1 MAEIICSA
9 HFHANFSFNMS
20 SMRGYHMFLA
30 FCLILLNFGSLQ
42 CLVLR
47 QVDERHVRQL
57 HLASPAGNSLANT
70 NASNPEGNL
79 SSSMNIASTP
89 ASESLYGASAEPSGR
104 SLNRTTTVKT
114 TLPTILHVHN
124 PLEHSNIDAF
134 ASTSLEIVA
143 ESKRQISL
151 KGPDEKRDKYGTQE
165 ALIATVVT
173 IPDLLVE
180 DDTLS
185 SSAKETVDGGGGEGN
200 LDGDLFAPGTRVD
213 PSDNPQVTIPKV
225 INSFPATSSS
235 NLLKNPFLP
244 TSPPV
249 DLTKGSDGSSFPTI
263 WMGTDA
269 IPESRLLPAD
279 ASLNLEG
286 EHSENQGHFKG
297 ILSTTMMAPAG
308 LLLSDEWDDTK
319 LEPSSQ
325 AKAMHL
331 LKINQ
336 PQIVQPTGQEDDDVK
351 KDLSPRLLETT
362 AKGSKDNQNGS
373 GQIPVQ
379 VEESTNTSLNLG
391 YTIDP
396 SEKVGAQSESPVE
409 NVDPTVI
416 IRSRLFS
423 ETVTTTDATKS
434 DVFQTLRH
442 QLKGTATAFPDAAT
456 VPSPVI
462 SGGLP
467 TQKIIESQNVMEKEI
482 ELATQISTV
491 SSTSQLLRIL
501 ETVAPTVS
509 PPSTHLPA
517 KMVEVEEPVTLLEN
531 KEIISVAYIPATLAD
546 LRVPT
551 EMTVGTMETMTSLPS
566 LASSTR
572 QTTVLAA
579 HRITTASTYGLERL
593 ESEEEEEEEE
603 EDEEEEEEEEEEMD
617 EDEEENDDDR
627 EPNLI
632 DENLDDADLSSFT
645 VPGETSQE
653 PLEGLESPAGE
664 LSGIAYHVPNA
675 IEWEQQNQG
684 LVRSWMEKL
693 KDKAGYMSGMLV
705 PVGVGIAGALFILGA
720 LYSIKIMNRRRRNGF
735 KRHKRKQREFN
746 SMQDRVMLLADSSE
760 DEF

>member
-1 MAEIICSA
+1 MTEIILSA
-9 HFHANFSFNMS
+9 HFHANFSLNMS
-20 SMRGYHMFLA
+20 SVRGYHTFLA

-42 CLVLR
+42 CLVLG
-47 QVDERHVRQL
+47 QGDERHEKKL
-57 HLASPAGNSLANT
+57 HLASPAESSLADT

-79 SSSMNIASTP
+79 SSSMNIASAS
-89 ASESLYGASAEPSGR
+89 ASESLYGASVEPSRR
-104 SLNRTTTVKT
+104 SLNRATTVKT

-124 PLEHSNIDAF
+124 PSEHSDMDAF
-134 ASTSLEIVA
+134 ASTGLKIAA
-143 ESKRQISL
+143 ESERQISL
-151 KGPDEKRDKYGTQE
+151 NGPNEKPDKYGTQE

-180 DDTLS
+180 NDTL
-185 SSAKETVDGGGGEGN
+185 SSAKETVEGGGGEGK
-200 LDGDLFAPGTRVD
+200 LDGDQFTPGSLEEGAHVD

-225 INSFPATSSS
+225 IISFPATTTSS
-235 NLLKNPFLP
+235 NLFKNPFLP

-249 DLTKGSDGSSFPTI
+249 DLTKGSDGNSFPTI

-269 IPESRLLPAD
+269 ATEPRLLPAD

-286 EHSENQGHFKG
+286 EISENQGPLKG
-297 ILSTTMMAPAG
+297 ILSTTMMATAG

-325 AKAMHL
+325 AKAMHP

-336 PQIVQPTGQEDDDVK
+336 PQIAQPTGQEDDDVK
-351 KDLSPRLLETT
+351 KDPSLRLLVTT
-362 AKGSKDNQNGS
+362 AKGSKDNQNGL
-373 GQIPVQ
+373 GQIPMQ
-379 VEESTNTSLNLG
+379 VEESANTSLNLAH
-391 YTIDP
+391 TIDP
-396 SEKVGAQSESPVE
+396 SEKVGAQSESPGE

-416 IRSRLFS
+416 IRSRLFP
-423 ETVTTTDATKS
+423 ETITTTDATKS

-442 QLKGTATAFPDAAT
+442 QLRAQDGIHNATASTITLSGTATAFLGAAT
-456 VPSPVI
+456 VPS
-462 SGGLP
+462 SLGLP
-467 TQKIIESQNVMEKEI
+467 AQKMTESQNVMEKEM

-491 SSTSQLLRIL
+491 SSTAQPLRIL
-501 ETVAPTVS
+501 ETVVPTGS
-509 PPSTHLPA
+509 PPPTHLPVKMMEA
-517 KMVEVEEPVTLLEN
+517 KEPVTLLEN
-531 KEIISVAYIPATLAD
+531 KEIISVAYIPAKMAD

-551 EMTVGTMETMTSLPS
+551 EMTLPS

-603 EDEEEEEEEEEEMD
+603 EEEDEEEEEEEEDMD
-617 EDEEENDDDR
+617 EDEEDNDDDR
-627 EPNLI
+627 EPSLI

-664 LSGIAYHVPNA
+664 LSGISYHVPNA

-735 KRHKRKQREFN
+735 KRHKRKIYWT
-746 SMQDRVMLLADSSE
+746 SALWIG
-760 DEF
+760 

>member
-1 MAEIICSA
+1 MTEIICSA
-9 HFHANFSFNMS
+9 HFHANFSLNMS
-20 SMRGYHMFLA
+20 SVRGYHTFLA

-47 QVDERHVRQL
+47 QGDERHERQL
-57 HLASPAGNSLANT
+57 HLASPAGNSLADT
-70 NASNPEGNL
+70 NASNPEGNF
-79 SSSMNIASTP
+79 SSSMNIASAS
-89 ASESLYGASAEPSGR
+89 ASESLYGASVEPSKR
-104 SLNRTTTVKT
+104 SLNRATTVKT

-124 PLEHSNIDAF
+124 PSEHSDTDAF
-134 ASTSLEIVA
+134 ASTGLKIAA
-143 ESKRQISL
+143 ESERKISL
-151 KGPDEKRDKYGTQE
+151 NGPNEKPDKNGTQE

-185 SSAKETVDGGGGEGN
+185 SAKETVEGGGGEGK
-200 LDGDLFAPGTRVD
+200 LDGDQFTLGSLEESAHVD
-213 PSDNPQVTIPKV
+213 PSDNPQVVIPKV
-225 INSFPATSSS
+225 IISFPATPTSS
-235 NLLKNPFLP
+235 NLFKNPFLP

-249 DLTKGSDGSSFPTI
+249 DLTKGSDGNSFPTI

-269 IPESRLLPAD
+269 ATEPRSLPAD

-286 EHSENQGHFKG
+286 EISENQGPLKG
-297 ILSTTMMAPAG
+297 ILSPTTMATAG

-325 AKAMHL
+325 AKAMHP

-336 PQIVQPTGQEDDDVK
+336 PQIAQPTGQENDDVK
-351 KDLSPRLLETT
+351 KDPSPRLLATT

-373 GQIPVQ
+373 GQIPMQ
-379 VEESTNTSLNLG
+379 VEESANTSLNLAH
-391 YTIDP
+391 TIDP
-396 SEKVGAQSESPVE
+396 SEKVGSQSESPGE

-416 IRSRLFS
+416 IRSRLFP
-423 ETVTTTDATKS
+423 ETITTTDATKS

-442 QLKGTATAFPDAAT
+442 QLRGTATAFPGTAT
-456 VPSPVI
+456 VPSP
-462 SGGLP
+462 GLP
-467 TQKIIESQNVMEKEI
+467 TQKTTESQNVMEKEI

-491 SSTSQLLRIL
+491 SSTAQLLRIL
-501 ETVAPTVS
+501 ETVAPTGS
-509 PPSTHLPA
+509 PPSTHLPV
-517 KMVEVEEPVTLLEN
+517 KMVAVKEPVTLLEN
-531 KEIISVAYIPATLAD
+531 EEIISVTYIPATVAD
-546 LRVPT
+546 LRVPA
-551 EMTVGTMETMTSLPS
+551 EMTLPS

-603 EDEEEEEEEEEEMD
+603 EEEDEEEEEEEEDMD
-617 EDEEENDDDR
+617 EDEEENDVDR
-627 EPNLI
+627 EPSLI

-664 LSGIAYHVPNA
+664 LSGISYHVPNA

-735 KRHKRKQREFN
+735 KRHKRKIYWT
-746 SMQDRVMLLADSSE
+746 SALWIC
-760 DEF
+760 

>member
-1 MAEIICSA
+1 MTEIICSA
-9 HFHANFSFNMS
+9 HFHANFSLNMS
-20 SMRGYHMFLA
+20 SVRGYHTFLA

-47 QVDERHVRQL
+47 QGDERHERQL
-57 HLASPAGNSLANT
+57 HLASPAGNSLADT
-70 NASNPEGNL
+70 NASNPEGNF
-79 SSSMNIASTP
+79 SSSMNIASAS
-89 ASESLYGASAEPSGR
+89 ASESLYGASVEPSKR
-104 SLNRTTTVKT
+104 SLNRATTVKT

-124 PLEHSNIDAF
+124 PSEHSDTDAF
-134 ASTSLEIVA
+134 ASTGLKIAA
-143 ESKRQISL
+143 ESERKISL
-151 KGPDEKRDKYGTQE
+151 NGPNEKPDKNGTQE

-185 SSAKETVDGGGGEGN
+185 SAKETVEGGGGEGK
-200 LDGDLFAPGTRVD
+200 LDGDQFTLGSLEESAHVD
-213 PSDNPQVTIPKV
+213 PSDNPQVVIPKV
-225 INSFPATSSS
+225 IISFPATPTSS
-235 NLLKNPFLP
+235 NLFKNPFLP

-249 DLTKGSDGSSFPTI
+249 DLTKGSDGNSFPTI

-269 IPESRLLPAD
+269 ATEPRSLPAD

-286 EHSENQGHFKG
+286 EISENQGPLKG
-297 ILSTTMMAPAG
+297 ILSPTTMATAG

-325 AKAMHL
+325 AKAMHP

-336 PQIVQPTGQEDDDVK
+336 PQIAQPTGQENDDVK
-351 KDLSPRLLETT
+351 KDPSPRLLATT

-373 GQIPVQ
+373 GQIPMQ
-379 VEESTNTSLNLG
+379 VEESANTSLNLAH
-391 YTIDP
+391 TIDP
-396 SEKVGAQSESPVE
+396 SEKVGSQSESPGE

-416 IRSRLFS
+416 IRSRLFP
-423 ETVTTTDATKS
+423 ETITTTDATKS

-442 QLKGTATAFPDAAT
+442 QL
-456 VPSPVI
+456 
-462 SGGLP
+462 
-467 TQKIIESQNVMEKEI
+467 
-482 ELATQISTV
+482 
-491 SSTSQLLRIL
+491 R
-501 ETVAPTVS
+501 
-509 PPSTHLPA
+509 
-517 KMVEVEEPVTLLEN
+517 EPVTLLEN
-531 KEIISVAYIPATLAD
+531 EEIISVTYIPATVAD
-546 LRVPT
+546 LRVPA
-551 EMTVGTMETMTSLPS
+551 EMTLPS

-603 EDEEEEEEEEEEMD
+603 EEEDEEEEEEEEDMD
-617 EDEEENDDDR
+617 EDEEENDVDR
-627 EPNLI
+627 EPSLI

-664 LSGIAYHVPNA
+664 LSGISYHVPNA

>member
-1 MAEIICSA
+1 MTEIICSA
-9 HFHANFSFNMS
+9 HFHANFSLTMS
-20 SMRGYHMFLA
+20 NVRAFHMFLA

-47 QVDERHVRQL
+47 QGDERHERQL
-57 HLASPAGNSLANT
+57 HLASPAGNSLADT

-79 SSSMNIASTP
+79 SSSMNIASAS
-89 ASESLYGASAEPSGR
+89 ASESLYGASVDPSR
-104 SLNRTTTVKT
+104 KSLNRATTEKT
-114 TLPTILHVHN
+114 TLPTILHVPN
-124 PLEHSNIDAF
+124 PSESSDTNAF
-134 ASTSLEIVA
+134 ASTGLESAA
-143 ESKRQISL
+143 ESERQISL
-151 KGPDEKRDKYGTQE
+151 NGPNVKPDKYGTQE
-165 ALIATVVT
+165 ALFANVVT

-180 DDTLS
+180 DNTL
-185 SSAKETVDGGGGEGN
+185 SSAKERVEGGGGEGK
-200 LDGDLFAPGTRVD
+200 LEGDQFTLRSLEEGTHVD

-225 INSFPATSSS
+225 IISFPTITSSS
-235 NLLKNPFLP
+235 SLSKNQFLP

-249 DLTKGSDGSSFPTI
+249 DLTKGSDGNSSPTI

-269 IPESRLLPAD
+269 ATEPRLLPAG

-286 EHSENQGHFKG
+286 ELSENQGPLKG
-297 ILSTTMMAPAG
+297 ILSTTTMATAG

-325 AKAMHL
+325 AKAMHP

-336 PQIVQPTGQEDDDVK
+336 PWIAQPTGQEDDDVK
-351 KDLSPRLLETT
+351 KDLSPRLLATT

-373 GQIPVQ
+373 GQVPMQ
-379 VEESTNTSLNLG
+379 VEELANTSFNLAH
-391 YTIDP
+391 TIDP
-396 SEKVGAQSESPVE
+396 SETVGAQSENSGE

-416 IRSRLFS
+416 IRSGLLS
-423 ETVTTTDATKS
+423 ETITTTDATKS

-442 QLKGTATAFPDAAT
+442 QLRGTATAFPGTAT
-456 VPSPVI
+456 VPSPGI

-467 TQKIIESQNVMEKEI
+467 TQKITESQNVMMKEI
-482 ELATQISTV
+482 ELATQISAV
-491 SSTSQLLRIL
+491 SSTPQLLRIL
-501 ETVAPTVS
+501 ETVAPTES
-509 PPSTHLPA
+509 PPSTHLPE
-517 KMVEVEEPVTLLEN
+517 KMVEVKEPVTLLEN
-531 KEIISVAYIPATLAD
+531 KEIISVTYSPATLAD
-546 LRVPT
+546 LRVPN
-551 EMTVGTMETMTSLPS
+551 EMTLPS

-579 HRITTASTYGLERL
+579 HRMTTASTYGLESL
-593 ESEEEEEEEE
+593 ESEEVEEEEEE
-603 EDEEEEEEEEEEMD
+603 EDEEEEEEEEDME

-627 EPNLI
+627 EPSLI

-653 PLEGLESPAGE
+653 PLEGLENPAGE
-664 LSGIAYHVPNA
+664 LSGISYHVPNA

>member
-1 MAEIICSA
+1 MTEIICSA
-9 HFHANFSFNMS
+9 HFHANFSLNMS
-20 SMRGYHMFLA
+20 SVRGYHTFLA

-47 QVDERHVRQL
+47 QGDERHERQL
-57 HLASPAGNSLANT
+57 HLASPAGNSLADT
-70 NASNPEGNL
+70 NASNPEGNF
-79 SSSMNIASTP
+79 SSSMNIASAS
-89 ASESLYGASAEPSGR
+89 ASESLYGASVEPSKR
-104 SLNRTTTVKT
+104 SLNRATTVKT

-124 PLEHSNIDAF
+124 PSEHSDTDAF
-134 ASTSLEIVA
+134 ASTGLKIAA
-143 ESKRQISL
+143 ESERKISL
-151 KGPDEKRDKYGTQE
+151 NGPNEKPDKNGTQE

-185 SSAKETVDGGGGEGN
+185 SAKETVEGGGGEGK
-200 LDGDLFAPGTRVD
+200 LDGDQFTLGSLEESAHVD
-213 PSDNPQVTIPKV
+213 PSDNPQVVIPKV
-225 INSFPATSSS
+225 IISFPATPTSS
-235 NLLKNPFLP
+235 NLFKNPFLP

-249 DLTKGSDGSSFPTI
+249 DLTKGSDGNSFPTI

-269 IPESRLLPAD
+269 ATEPRSLPAD

-286 EHSENQGHFKG
+286 EISENQGPLKG
-297 ILSTTMMAPAG
+297 ILSPTTMATAG

-325 AKAMHL
+325 AKAMHP

-336 PQIVQPTGQEDDDVK
+336 PQIAQPTGQENDDVK
-351 KDLSPRLLETT
+351 KDPSPRLLATT

-373 GQIPVQ
+373 GQIPMQ
-379 VEESTNTSLNLG
+379 VEESANTSLNLAH
-391 YTIDP
+391 TIDP
-396 SEKVGAQSESPVE
+396 SEKVGSQSESPGE

-416 IRSRLFS
+416 IRSRLFP
-423 ETVTTTDATKS
+423 ETITTTDATKS

-442 QLKGTATAFPDAAT
+442 QLRGTATAFPGTAT
-456 VPSPVI
+456 VPSP
-462 SGGLP
+462 GLP
-467 TQKIIESQNVMEKEI
+467 TQKTTESQNVMEKEI

-491 SSTSQLLRIL
+491 SSTAQLLRIL
-501 ETVAPTVS
+501 ETVAPTGS
-509 PPSTHLPA
+509 PPSTHLPV
-517 KMVEVEEPVTLLEN
+517 KMVAVKEPVTLLEN
-531 KEIISVAYIPATLAD
+531 EEIISVTYIPATVAD
-546 LRVPT
+546 LRVPA
-551 EMTVGTMETMTSLPS
+551 EMTLPS

-603 EDEEEEEEEEEEMD
+603 EEEDEEEEEEEEDMD
-617 EDEEENDDDR
+617 EDEEENDVDR
-627 EPNLI
+627 EPSLI

-664 LSGIAYHVPNA
+664 LSGISYHVPNA